1 MKKIKLLIFTLLI
14 SSVSFAQGFF
24 TYINLSNDFLDN
36 LNQGQFEKAQA
47 LFDDDVKS
55 KVTPEALQAIWGQI
69 KQQLGDL
76 ESIDGAQNKI
86 QDDFQIVI
94 IKCQFKRGEQ
104 SFQLV
109 YNNKEKLIGFFLAP
123 QSNVANYKLPAYADS
138 TAYQEKFIT
147 IKSGKHELPG
157 MLTLPKSGSNFPVVV
172 FVHGSGPSDMDATI
186 GINKPFKDIAIGL
199 AAHGIASIRYV
210 KRTALYASEFQN
222 KAYTLKEE
230 VTEDALAAINYAN
243 GLEEINKSAIYLFG
257 HSLGGAL
264 APRIANSTQNLKGLI
279 FAAAPARS
287 FATIAIEQNN
297 YLLETSKDTSAI
309 TKKDFEE
316 NIKELQKAGNLKVGS
331 LAPDSVVLG
340 LPVSYWTDIN
350 NLDQINL
357 AKKLKNKIYIIQG
370 GNDFQV
376 TETDLNLWKSA
387 LKKKKNVT
395 FKLYPMLNHLF
406 SFVNEKGTSLQYA
419 QVGNVDEVLVN
430 DLANWIKN

>member
-1 MKKIKLLIFTLLI
+1 M
-14 SSVSFAQGFF
+14 
-24 TYINLSNDFLDN
+24 
-36 LNQGQFEKAQA
+36 
-47 LFDDDVKS
+47 
-55 KVTPEALQAIWGQI
+55 
-69 KQQLGDL
+69 
-76 ESIDGAQNKI
+76 
-86 QDDFQIVI
+86 
-94 IKCQFKRGEQ
+94 R
-104 SFQLV
+104 
-109 YNNKEKLIGFFLAP
+109 
-123 QSNVANYKLPAYADS
+123 
-138 TAYQEKFIT
+138 
-147 IKSGKHELPG
+147 
-157 MLTLPKSGSNFPVVV
+157 VVV

-199 AAHGIASIRYV
+199 ASHGIASIRYV